1 VAGPN
6 LARKDVLNPK
16 EAAAHF
22 GLSQRRFF
30 ALVRREK
37 LEFVAYYGT
46 RRLIIR
52 TELEKYLIKHPEIRS
67 EQRGRAKKR

>member
-1 VAGPN
+1 MAGPN

-37 LEFVAYYGT
+37 LEFVAYYG
-46 RRLIIR
+46 
-52 TELEKYLIKHPEIRS
+52 Y
-67 EQRGRAKKR
+67 AKADN